1 MKQIN
6 QTKRNAAGQRAF
18 TLIELLVVIAII
30 AILAAMLLP
39 ALGRAKQKAQGI
51 QCMNNH
57 RQLGLAWRMYADD
70 SSDRMVY
77 ASHDLNPA
85 NPLNQY
91 AWVSTV
97 LDFGPAQ
104 ANWDPAADIKQRPLW
119 PYSPNAAIYKCP
131 SDRSYADAPSG
142 PTPRTRTMSM
152 NFFLGGYAGG
162 DASLAGGIASG
173 WGNKFPIYLKTSD
186 LNNSSSAPG
195 PSKTFVFLDERED
208 SIDAGNFMTVMA
220 GYPIPPATASTP
232 AVYKTGDI
240 PASYHGGS
248 GGFSFADGHSD
259 LRRWLNDAKWPTML
273 SHAMLPDS
281 NTGRPAPFSKDV
293 EFLQDISARPK

>member
-1 MKQIN
+1 MKQII
-6 QTKRNAAGQRAF
+6 QTKQNAPKRQAF

-39 ALGRAKQKAQGI
+39 ALGKAKQKAQGI

-57 RQLGLAWRMYADD
+57 RQLGMAWRLYAEDN
-70 SSDRMVY
+70 SDRIVY

-97 LDFGPAQ
+97 LGFGPAQ
-104 ANWDPAADIKQRPLW
+104 SDWDVSVDIMQRPLW
-119 PYSPNAAIYKCP
+119 TYSPNAAIYKCP
-131 SDRSYADAPSG
+131 ADRSFADSPTG
-142 PTPRTRTMSM
+142 PKPRTRTMSM

-162 DASLAGGIASG
+162 DASLAGAIASG
-173 WGNKFPIYLKTSD
+173 WGSKFPVYLKMSD
-186 LNNSSSAPG
+186 LNSGSAPG
-195 PSKTFVFLDERED
+195 SSKTFVFLDERED

-232 AVYKTGDI
+232 ATYKTGDV

-248 GGFSFADGHSD
+248 GGFSFADGHSE
-259 LRRWLNDAKWPTML
+259 LRRWLNDAKWPTMVL
-273 SHAMLPDS
+273 HGMLPDS